1 MKVLHVLYNY
11 YPDLTGS
18 TIRSEGILKGQV
30 HNGIDVVAVTSPFQE
45 GYSVSDYEILDGIKV
60 YRAKNSIDNNLE
72 ISEKEKPLF
81 SRLKK
86 VFLIFKFYSY
96 LRSKAEV
103 EAVDVIHAHSMFYCA
118 LPSILVARKLKIKS
132 IYEFRSLW
140 EERFKS
146 KGVANF
152 ILSKLIKAIETLS
165 LKLADQ
171 VVTINKSLR
180 DDLVSRGVNPNKIF
194 IVPNAV
200 ENDILELAAGV
211 SAPKQVK
218 RFGYVGNFS
227 EIEGLELLISAFE
240 KAFPI
245 SDFTDTSLTFFGKGP
260 SLNKLNEIV
269 SNSSDKRIMI
279 KGAFSRKD
287 LVDIYTSLDCIV
299 IARLN
304 LDITQ
309 KVTPLKPLEA
319 MAFKRLV
326 IGSDVGGVKEVIS
339 GTDNAL
345 FFEAENV
352 SDLSE
357 RLLQSY
363 NGDNSKI
370 ISSGTNFVLKNRSWN
385 NVANIYKSIY

>member
-1 MKVLHVLYNY
+1 VKVLHVLYNY

-72 ISEKEKPLF
+72 ISEKEKTLF

-96 LRSKAEV
+96 LRNKAEV

-146 KGVANF
+146 KGVTNF
-152 ILSKLIKAIETLS
+152 IISKLIKSIETLS

-171 VVTINKSLR
+171 VVTINQSLR
-180 DDLVSRGVNPNKIF
+180 DDLVRRGVNPNKIF

-200 ENDILELAAGV
+200 ENDILELATGV
-211 SAPKQVK
+211 SAPKKVK

-240 KAFPI
+240 KA
-245 SDFTDTSLTFFGKGP
+245 SVKTC
-260 SLNKLNEIV
+260 
-269 SNSSDKRIMI
+269 
-279 KGAFSRKD
+279 
-287 LVDIYTSLDCIV
+287 CI
-299 IARLN
+299 L
-304 LDITQ
+304 
-309 KVTPLKPLEA
+309 
-319 MAFKRLV
+319 
-326 IGSDVGGVKEVIS
+326 
-339 GTDNAL
+339 
-345 FFEAENV
+345 
-352 SDLSE
+352 
-357 RLLQSY
+357 
-363 NGDNSKI
+363 
-370 ISSGTNFVLKNRSWN
+370 
-385 NVANIYKSIY
+385 